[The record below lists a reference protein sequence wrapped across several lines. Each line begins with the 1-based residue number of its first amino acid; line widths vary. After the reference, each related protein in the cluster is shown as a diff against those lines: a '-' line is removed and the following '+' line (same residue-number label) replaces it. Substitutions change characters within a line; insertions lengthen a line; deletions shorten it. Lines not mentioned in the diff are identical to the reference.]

1 MSFAARVR
9 AHRRRSRRLLPV
21 AALVAAVSLTAAGCA
36 APVSTSASA
45 FSLPGVSTHESTAEL
60 HTYGLPATSATPRK
74 GGTLTVGWEEEPPCL
89 VNDWVQVGYL
99 SRQYLDN
106 LVGASANGG
115 VVPWLATSWKE
126 TNGAK
131 TYTFHIK
138 PDVKFTDGTPLTAQ
152 SVADNFDNWFDNP
165 SSPNYNGY
173 LALMIAS
180 DLKSWKATGP
190 LTFQVNL
197 KEPDQYFLSALS
209 TYPGGIQSPK
219 AVARGPAE
227 NCQDP
232 VGTGPFEVEKWNRG
246 VDVILKRNPHYDSPP
261 ANATNKGPA
270 YLSQVVW
277 KFISDDE
284 TRWASLQ
291 TGESDVIYDVP
302 ATDWSQAEK
311 EYQIEQYI
319 TAGTPNRL
327 LLATQ
332 WGPFKDVRVRKAFAY
347 AFNGP
352 SAVQSVYQGELQFNG
367 NGTESPSTPGYDKS
381 LANPFPYNPAEA
393 NTLLNEAGWT
403 GRNAA
408 GYRTKDGKPL
418 VLRLVYSED
427 INATEEDVDLF
438 QVLQQEEKA
447 VGIDLELDSLPA
459 TTYWQSGS
467 NQPPGTW
474 DLEQWYDVDRTS
486 DTLKVDSGEGST
498 EGVIP
503 ASAAKIKALAK
514 ELTLSTTTAKT
525 DAIAAEIQTIIVK
538 QDAAVLG
545 EEPLPVTLAISPKV
559 HGLWLEPD
567 VGEPVL
573 SDAYYAK

>member
-1 MSFAARVR
+1 MSHVARLR
-9 AHRRRSRRLLPV
+9 AFRHRFRTLLPV
-21 AALVAAVSLTAAGCA
+21 AVLVAVVSLIVGCA
-36 APVSTSASA
+36 TSEPAPTSA
-45 FSLPGVSTHESTAEL
+45 FSLPGVSATESTTEL
-60 HTYGLPATSATPRK
+60 HTFGLAATSATPEH

-106 LVGASANGG
+106 LVGASSNGG
-115 VVPWLATSWKE
+115 VVPWLATSWKV
-126 TNGAK
+126 TNDRT
-131 TYTFHIK
+131 TYTFALK
-138 PDVKFTDGTPLTAQ
+138 PHVEFTDGTPLTAQ
-152 SVADNFDNWFDNP
+152 SIADNFDNWFGNP

-173 LALMIAS
+173 LALMFAS
-180 DLKSWKATGP
+180 DLRSWKATGP

-197 KEPDQYFLSALS
+197 KAPDQYFLSALS
-209 TYPGGIQSPK
+209 TYPGGIQSPQ

-232 VGTGPFEVEKWNRG
+232 IGTGPFEVVKWNRG
-246 VDVILKRNPHYDSPP
+246 VDVILKRNPDYDSAP
-261 ANATNKGPA
+261 ANAANQGPA
-270 YLSQVVW
+270 YLSEVVW

-291 TGESDVIYDVP
+291 TDESQVIYDVP
-302 ATDWSQAEK
+302 ATDWSEAEK

-332 WGPFKDVRVRKAFAY
+332 WGPFKDVRVRKAFEY

-352 SAVQSVYQGELQFNG
+352 SAVQAVYQGELQFNG
-367 NGTESPSTPGYDKS
+367 NGTESPSTPGYDDV

-393 NTLLNEAGWT
+393 SKLLDEVGWT

-408 GYRTKDGKPL
+408 GYRTKDGKAL

-438 QVLQQEEKA
+438 QLMQQEEKA
-447 VGIDLELDSLPA
+447 VGIDLELVPLSSD
-459 TTYWQSGS
+459 TYWQSGS
-467 NQPPGTW
+467 NQPAGTW

-486 DTLKVDSGEGST
+486 DTLVVDAAEGSA

-503 ASAAKIKALAK
+503 SSSATIEALAE
-514 ELTLSTTTAKT
+514 ELTLATATAKT
-525 DAIAAEIQTIIVK
+525 DAIAARIQTIIVK

>member
-1 MSFAARVR
+1 LLTIRGSCRARTL
-9 AHRRRSRRLLPV
+9 SIT
-21 AALVAAVSLTAAGCA
+21 AALVAIVSAITSGCGTS
-36 APVSTSASA
+36 VSTSASA
-45 FSLPGVSTHESTAEL
+45 FSLPGVSAAESTAAL
-60 HTYGLPATSATPRK
+60 HTYGLPATSATPER

-106 LVGASANGG
+106 LVGASSDGG
-115 VVPWLATSWKE
+115 VVPWLATSWKV
-126 TNGAK
+126 TNDRT
-131 TYTFHIK
+131 TYTFSIK
-138 PDVKFTDGTPLTAQ
+138 PHVEFTDGTPLTAQ
-152 SVADNFDNWFDNP
+152 SIADNFDNWFGNP

-173 LALMIAS
+173 LALMVAS

-209 TYPGGIQSPK
+209 TYPGGIQSPG

-232 VGTGPFEVEKWNRG
+232 IGTGPFEVVKWNRG
-246 VDVILKRNPHYDSPP
+246 VDVILKRNPHYDSAP
-261 ANATNKGPA
+261 ANAKNQGPA
-270 YLSQVVW
+270 YLSEVVW

-291 TGESDVIYDVP
+291 TSESQVVYDVP
-302 ATDWSQAEK
+302 ATDWSQAKK

-319 TAGTPNRL
+319 TGGTPNRL

-332 WGPFKDVRVRKAFAY
+332 WGPFKDVRVRKAFEY

-352 SAVQSVYQGELQFNG
+352 SAIQAVYQGELQYNG
-367 NGTESPSTPGYDKS
+367 NGTESPSTPGYDDA

-393 NTLLNEAGWT
+393 NKLLNEAGWT
-403 GRNAA
+403 GRNSA
-408 GYRTKDGKPL
+408 GYRTKDGTAL

-427 INATEEDVDLF
+427 INATEEDVDLY
-438 QVLQQEEKA
+438 QLMQQEEKA
-447 VGIDLELDSLPA
+447 VGIDLELVPLSSD
-459 TTYWQSGS
+459 TYWQSGS
-467 NQPPGTW
+467 DQPAGTW

-486 DTLKVDSGEGST
+486 DTLVVDAAEGSA

-503 ASAAKIKALAK
+503 SSSARIQALAK
-514 ELTLSTTTAKT
+514 KLTLATTTAQT
-525 DAIAAEIQTIIVK
+525 DAIAAQIQAIIVK

-545 EEPLPVTLAISPKV
+545 EEPLPVTVAISPKV

-573 SDAYYAK
+573 SGVYYGK